1 MDNTNPP
8 AAVDAPE
15 APKTEATS
23 PAQNGGEASSPNAEE
38 NSSNM
43 SRGTTLD
50 AEQVAGFLGTD
61 KATLE
66 KFQKFVDANGQFDK
80 AFDKMRQTISNPD
93 KPAQPAAQ
101 PAQPAQQPAQQP
113 TQPIQPQVP
122 AAPEVPEGFVSPQA
136 LQVKG
141 YFDKL
146 AADPKYANIAEQISS
161 GDILKEM
168 AAFGMAPVD
177 NNFNIN
183 VNQLT
188 KFLDLKS
195 ASVPAKPATTEVTT
209 TPTADYTPVEGEITS
224 VDQAWQVLRENVM
237 YTSQGKAPNPALAQ
251 AEDYLKKTGAFGP
264 VSPTQP
270 TK

>member
-1 MDNTNPP
+1 MADTTSMPAGAEEAKTDVTIATTTDNTPASEAP
-8 AAVDAPE
+8 AATPAPAPVPTIDLHGLDPNQLGDIAKFLKGQGGFE
-15 APKTEATS
+15 A
-23 PAQNGGEASSPNAEE
+23 
-38 NSSNM
+38 
-43 SRGTTLD
+43 L
-50 AEQVAGFLGTD
+50 
-61 KATLE
+61 
-66 KFQKFVDANGQFDK
+66 KFR
-80 AFDKMRQTISNPD
+80 MSNPE
-93 KPAQPAAQ
+93 KTAQ

-113 TQPIQPQVP
+113 TQPAQPQAP
-122 AAPEVPEGFVSPQA
+122 SAPEVPEGFVSPQA

-168 AAFGMAPVD
+168 AAFGMTPVD

-195 ASVPAKPATTEVTT
+195 ASVPAKPATNEVTT

-224 VDQAWQVLRENVM
+224 ADQAWQVLRENVM

-251 AEDYLKKTGAFGP
+251 AEDYLKKHGQLG
-264 VSPTQP
+264 
-270 TK
+270 

>member
-1 MDNTNPP
+1 MADATSMPAGTDEVKTEGNLSNTNPNPTEP
-8 AAVDAPE
+8 AAPAAPAETAQPVQPTQPAVDLHGLDPNQLGDIAKFLKGQGGFE
-15 APKTEATS
+15 ALK
-23 PAQNGGEASSPNAEE
+23 
-38 NSSNM
+38 
-43 SRGTTLD
+43 SR
-50 AEQVAGFLGTD
+50 
-61 KATLE
+61 
-66 KFQKFVDANGQFDK
+66 
-80 AFDKMRQTISNPD
+80 MSNPE
-93 KPAQPAAQ
+93 KTTQ

-113 TQPIQPQVP
+113 TQPAQPQVP

-168 AAFGMAPVD
+168 AAFGMTPVD

-183 VNQLT
+183 VDQLT

-224 VDQAWQVLRENVM
+224 AEQAWSVIRENVM
-237 YTSQGKAPNPALAQ
+237 YTSQGMAPNPALAQ
-251 AEDYLKKTGAFGP
+251 AEEYLKKAGVFGP
-264 VSPTQP
+264 VAPTTPAQP
-270 TK
+270 AK

>member
-1 MDNTNPP
+1 MADETSMP
-8 AAVDAPE
+8 AGGAPE
-15 APKTEATS
+15 APKTDVTTTTTTTDNTPASEA
-23 PAQNGGEASSPNAEE
+23 PAAAPAPAPAPTIDLHGLDPNQLGDIAKFLKGQGGFEA
-38 NSSNM
+38 
-43 SRGTTLD
+43 L
-50 AEQVAGFLGTD
+50 
-61 KATLE
+61 
-66 KFQKFVDANGQFDK
+66 KFR
-80 AFDKMRQTISNPD
+80 MSNPD
-93 KPAQPAAQ
+93 KPAQ

-113 TQPIQPQVP
+113 TQPAQPQAP
-122 AAPEVPEGFVSPQA
+122 ATPEVPEGFVSPQA

-168 AAFGMAPVD
+168 AAFGMTPVD

-224 VDQAWQVLRENVM
+224 AEQAWNVIRENVM

-251 AEDYLKKTGAFGP
+251 AEDYLKKAGAFGP
-264 VSPTQP
+264 VPPTQP